1 MTSPVDYKHVSILWA
16 SPEHAA
22 ELAELHARLF
32 PKAWDGPSFQRLL
45 AHPGS
50 TSFLARVG
58 QPPKSKAETVGFIL
72 GQLAADEAEILTLGV
87 RADRQ
92 RHGIAR
98 RLVEALARAARKAE
112 ARRLHLEVGRNNAPA
127 LALYKKLGFQ
137 ESGRRKGYYE
147 QPGSPAEDAVALTL
161 VLAD

>member
-32 PKAWDGPSFQRLL
+32 PKAWDAASFQRLL

-50 TSFLARVG
+50 TSFLARLG
-58 QPPKSKAETVGFIL
+58 RPPKAETVGFIL

-98 RLVEALARAARKAE
+98 RLVEALARAAKKAE
-112 ARRLHLEVGRNNAPA
+112 ARRLHLEVGQNNGPA

-147 QPGSPAEDAVALTL
+147 QPGRPAEDAVALTL